1 MCYLSG
7 TSAGS
12 AWTAQQSDFEQQL
25 MIDLGTVR
33 NVTRIE
39 IQGRPHSNEYVT
51 EFSISY
57 GFNGQDYIDYKEPGG
72 NTKVTMALKPFLF
85 PGRRQQR
92 MNHHPSSCSIHTL
105 PLHNFL

>member
-1 MCYLSG
+1 MNILTNFACYLSG

-25 MIDLGTVR
+25 MIDLGIVR

-72 NTKVTMALKPFLF
+72 NTKVTMALLF
-85 PGRRQQR
+85 RGV
-92 MNHHPSSCSIHTL
+92 N
-105 PLHNFL
+105 NE

>member
-1 MCYLSG
+1 
-7 TSAGS
+7 
-12 AWTAQQSDFEQQL
+12 
-25 MIDLGTVR
+25 MIDLGIVR

-72 NTKVTMALKPFLF
+72 NTKVTMALLF
-85 PGRRQQR
+85 RGV
-92 MNHHPSSCSIHTL
+92 NNEWTISCSIHTL